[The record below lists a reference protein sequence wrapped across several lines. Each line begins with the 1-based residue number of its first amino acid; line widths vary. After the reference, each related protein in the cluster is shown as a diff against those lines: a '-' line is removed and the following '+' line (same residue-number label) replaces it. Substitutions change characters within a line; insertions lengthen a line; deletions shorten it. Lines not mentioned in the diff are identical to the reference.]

1 MKKSIKR
8 REIKTVTYFDETS
21 CCDEKIKIF
30 VFYKIYKIYKI
41 SKERNEKL
49 SCQNNTDKLA
59 GI

>member
-30 VFYKIYKIYKI
+30 VFYKIYKI
-41 SKERNEKL
+41 SKERKEKL